1 MLASV
6 TINATM
12 EVNYDFIIVTDG
24 AGNQL
29 NTQEDGE
36 FVDDVYTSAEWY
48 NDSSGSE

>member
-1 MLASV
+1 METLAHLYSSGDDLLASV

-29 NTQEDGE
+29 NTQDDGD
-36 FVDDVYTSAEWY
+36 FVDA
-48 NDSSGSE
+48 